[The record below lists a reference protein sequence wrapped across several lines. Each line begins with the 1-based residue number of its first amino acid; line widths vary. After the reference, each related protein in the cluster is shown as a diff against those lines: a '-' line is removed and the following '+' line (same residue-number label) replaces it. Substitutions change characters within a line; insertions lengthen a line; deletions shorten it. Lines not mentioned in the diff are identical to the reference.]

1 MTKPNTKFEL
11 SVKDIRLIEEALR
24 EKMNSDGTDPEI
36 KQTEK
41 KQITELLGKIHNQKN
56 WYRKSNGV
64 YVSG

>member
-11 SVKDIRLIEEALR
+11 SVKDVRLIEEALR
-24 EKMNSDGTDPEI
+24 EKMNSDGNDPEI
-36 KQTEK
+36 KQSEK

-56 WYRKSNGV
+56 WYRRSNGV